1 MSIIPDGLVLFHEVS
16 YFGHGRF
23 EILRTLASFDTSLNR
38 VNPSAKSAA
47 DSEVPLSQSLLVL
60 LLSIVLHCHWM
71 WVVAEYKGPPST
83 NKDK

>member
-23 EILRTLASFDTSLNR
+23 EILRTLASFEFDTSLNR
-38 VNPSAKSAA
+38 INPSAKSAA

-71 WVVAEYKGPPST
+71 WVVAE
-83 NKDK
+83 